1 MADVSHIYYNYIMKI
16 TKNIGSVDRVVR
28 MLIAV
33 LLFLTAFFFAYGVL
47 QIVLYI
53 LAIAM
58 VVTSLVRFC
67 GLYTLLG
74 VTTCPLDEKKLSTF
88 ALLVSGALI
97 ILVAVAF
104 SYYSIVFTKKN
115 FIEDYNRM
123 NHYYK
128 QTLFFTG
135 QNNREDAV
143 KNYNYLVKEYDDFYT
158 KYSKYRPY
166 SIAFDKKFGADIA
179 EVKVV
184 VTSLESGVTSGDLS
198 SVHKELETV
207 RPVFQ
212 DILKRNGFSLF
223 AVYLVDFHDAMEK
236 VIAGADAKDAQ
247 AVITAYEEVNEKLLS
262 VESVEN
268 DAEVQIIRQKLEQ
281 VVSSARSGRLDVLSS
296 QAGELKTSFVKV
308 YLKRG

>member
-1 MADVSHIYYNYIMKI
+1 
-16 TKNIGSVDRVVR
+16 
-28 MLIAV
+28 
-33 LLFLTAFFFAYGVL
+33 
-47 QIVLYI
+47 
-53 LAIAM
+53 
-58 VVTSLVRFC
+58 
-67 GLYTLLG
+67 
-74 VTTCPLDEKKLSTF
+74 
-88 ALLVSGALI
+88 
-97 ILVAVAF
+97 
-104 SYYSIVFTKKN
+104 
-115 FIEDYNRM
+115 M

-135 QNNREDAV
+135 QNNREEAV

-247 AVITAYEEVNEKLLS
+247 AVITAYEEANEKLLS

-268 DAEVQIIRQKLEQ
+268 DAEIQIIRQKLEQ

>member
-1 MADVSHIYYNYIMKI
+1 
-16 TKNIGSVDRVVR
+16 
-28 MLIAV
+28 
-33 LLFLTAFFFAYGVL
+33 
-47 QIVLYI
+47 
-53 LAIAM
+53 
-58 VVTSLVRFC
+58 
-67 GLYTLLG
+67 
-74 VTTCPLDEKKLSTF
+74 
-88 ALLVSGALI
+88 
-97 ILVAVAF
+97 
-104 SYYSIVFTKKN
+104 
-115 FIEDYNRM
+115 
-123 NHYYK
+123 
-128 QTLFFTG
+128 
-135 QNNREDAV
+135 
-143 KNYNYLVKEYDDFYT
+143 
-158 KYSKYRPY
+158 
-166 SIAFDKKFGADIA
+166 
-179 EVKVV
+179 VKVV

-247 AVITAYEEVNEKLLS
+247 AVITAYEEANEKLLS

-268 DAEVQIIRQKLEQ
+268 DAEIQIIRQKLEQ